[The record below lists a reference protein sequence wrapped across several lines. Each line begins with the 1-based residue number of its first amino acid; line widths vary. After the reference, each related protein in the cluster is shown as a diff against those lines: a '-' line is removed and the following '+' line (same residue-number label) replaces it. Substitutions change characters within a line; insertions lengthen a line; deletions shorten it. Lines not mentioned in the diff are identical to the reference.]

1 MSYLQQRLS
10 SHYQIDTVEDG
21 SEKGLTGVKVTAY
34 YQRLLNNVFKYR
46 HAFHHFEDYLSMHL
60 GNSVNAVADA
70 VKWRCMIETYKL
82 AGQNVSTNDNIT
94 SQCESKYISILSES
108 SRMSKVYLNN
118 KEC

>member
-10 SHYQIDTVEDG
+10 SHYQIDTVKVG

-60 GNSVNAVADA
+60 GNSVNVVADS

-82 AGQNVSTNDNIT
+82 AGQNVSTNDILHLNVKVSI
-94 SQCESKYISILSES
+94 SLSLANLQECLKYI
-108 SRMSKVYLNN
+108 
-118 KEC
+118 